1 MSDLLADNLSRIR
14 VRSIR
19 NSSASRLSGSESVQ
33 NPVYTYW
40 RQQNPLLMSANSFL
54 TRIHMVHRLK
64 WLLRPSGSPT
74 AGDGF
79 SRFMNQLGS
88 SFSGMNRKE
97 IEHILTV
104 MVGEATDTTATERP
118 IIALAAQATS
128 LKPEVAPVIQDAVKD
143 LRQSLNDMPEASL
156 NSGLAYLCKQMDA
169 DFRFPAQQALD
180 QIRAALAMTLKADN
194 VRGFVVGS
202 TRSQEQIMPAL
213 NKVIEKLDKSVQC
226 VRRIPYLVCAS
237 TTTGQKRANIYRA
250 GQRNTI

>member
-19 NSSASRLSGSESVQ
+19 NSSASRHNVRVEESVQ

-180 QIRAALAMTLKADN
+180 QISAALAMTLTADN
-194 VRGFVVGS
+194 VRGFVVARRKQNELCP
-202 TRSQEQIMPAL
+202 RSI
-213 NKVIEKLDKSVQC
+213 KEKLDKSAWC